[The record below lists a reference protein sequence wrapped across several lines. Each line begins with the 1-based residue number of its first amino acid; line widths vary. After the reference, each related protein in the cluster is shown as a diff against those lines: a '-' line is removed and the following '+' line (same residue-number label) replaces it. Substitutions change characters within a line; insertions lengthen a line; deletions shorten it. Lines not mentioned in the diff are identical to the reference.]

1 MSVRVGQARLKRLA
15 KKIANNTPLDDT
27 ERDFLSSALAAIASG
42 EDAETA
48 LQVKAKRGE
57 RKSQA
62 MADIKLSRDLALGWI
77 AAAIQPE
84 SQDGLGL
91 SVKEAAEKIKM
102 HFSNLP
108 SEDSLKRIWSD
119 YKRKGGGPVFKL

>member
-1 MSVRVGQARLKRLA
+1 MRVRDGQARLKRLA
-15 KKIANNTPLDDT
+15 KKIANNTPLDEA

-42 EDAETA
+42 GDAETA

-62 MADIKLSRDLALGWI
+62 MADAELHRKLALGWM
-77 AAAIQPE
+77 ATATAPVDE
-84 SQDGLGL
+84 GGLGL
-91 SVKEAAEKIKM
+91 SVQKAAAEIKKQV
-102 HFSNLP
+102 SRLP
-108 SEDSLKRIWSD
+108 SEDSLKRTWSD